1 MWYSAVG
8 AIVTLILSLLAVPH
22 ATDAQQRE
30 KVPRIGFLGDGSA
43 STRAAQTLEPFREGL
58 RELGYVEGQNVILE
72 VHWTDGKSERLP
84 ELAGEFVRLQVDVI
98 VTHGTPGAR
107 AATTATTTIPIVAT
121 AVADMVR
128 IGLVASL
135 AHPGGNVTG
144 TSVLL
149 PELSGKMVQLLTEM
163 LPGLTGVAVLWNR
176 LNPGATL
183 QAEAAQTAARDLG
196 VQVSAL
202 DVQSPDEIAEAL
214 ATAAKGGVGA
224 VIVVGDPLTLNHRTR
239 IAQLALHERLPVSF
253 TGTARSLVE
262 AGGLMSYGPEL
273 TSLFKRSAVF
283 VDKILKGAKPA
294 DLPVEQPTK
303 FELVINLKTA
313 KALGLTIPPNLLFQA
328 NEVIR

>member
-1 MWYSAVG
+1 MWHSIVG
-8 AIVTLILSLLAVPH
+8 CIVTLTLSLLTVPH
-22 ATDAQQRE
+22 AADAQQPG

-43 STRAAQTLEPFREGL
+43 ASQAVYTLEPFREGL
-58 RELGYVEGQNVILE
+58 RELGYVEGQNVLLE
-72 VHWTDGKSERLP
+72 VRWTDGNSERLL
-84 ELAGEFVRLQVDVI
+84 ELAEEFIRLKVDVI
-98 VTHGTPGAR
+98 VTHGVLGAR

-121 AVADMVR
+121 GVADMVR
-128 IGLVASL
+128 VGFVASL
-135 AHPGGNVTG
+135 ARQGGNVTG
-144 TSVLL
+144 TSLLL

-176 LNPGATL
+176 LNPGAVL

-196 VQVSAL
+196 LQVSAL
-202 DVQSPDEIAEAL
+202 AVRSLDEIAEAL

-224 VIVVGDPLTLNHRTR
+224 VIVVGDPFTIERRTR

-262 AGGLMSYGPEL
+262 AGGLMSYGPERP
-273 TSLFKRSAVF
+273 SLFKRSAVF

-294 DLPVEQPTK
+294 DLPVEQPMK

-313 KALGLTIPPNLLFQA
+313 EALGLTIPPRILFQA
-328 NEVIR
+328 DVVIR